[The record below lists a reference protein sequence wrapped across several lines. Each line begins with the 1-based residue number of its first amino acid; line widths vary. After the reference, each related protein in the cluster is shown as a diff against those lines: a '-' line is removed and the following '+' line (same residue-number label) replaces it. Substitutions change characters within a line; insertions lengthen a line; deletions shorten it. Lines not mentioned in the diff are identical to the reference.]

1 MNQRIGETR
10 ADQIID
16 HPAPE
21 VLARLAKPA
30 FDVTLTAKDGKKLS
44 LAISKESGDF
54 VYARNSVT
62 PTVYQLKKQILDT
75 LNFKPADLAF

>member
-1 MNQRIGETR
+1 
-10 ADQIID
+10 
-16 HPAPE
+16 
-21 VLARLAKPA
+21 L
-30 FDVTLTAKDGKKLS
+30 
-44 LAISKESGDF
+44 GDF